1 MWLPRYLRLRWDL
14 SRVKQEERQFAETA
28 RDYDDHLGHYDRRQ
42 DRIYEWRQ
50 LVLTTYWV
58 SKADSLGIELPGWDD
73 KTLRGH
79 VDWDD
84 DPREPW
90 YFTPKGIAQVRSDVR
105 AEQKHRREIVAF
117 WLSAAVGVIG
127 ALTGLAAILKS

>member
-1 MWLPRYLRLRWDL
+1 MWLPRYLRMRWDL
-14 SRVKQEERQFAETA
+14 ERVKAEERQFAKTVRD
-28 RDYDDHLGHYDRRQ
+28 RDYDPNYAHRQ

-58 SKADSLGIELPGWDD
+58 SKADSLGVELPGWDD
-73 KTLRGH
+73 KTLRGQ

-90 YFTPKGIAQVRSDVR
+90 YFTPKGVAQVRSDVR

>member
-14 SRVKQEERQFAETA
+14 ERVKVEERRFAETV
-28 RDYDDHLGHYDRRQ
+28 RDRDDPSYFARRQ
-42 DRIYEWRQ
+42 GRIYEWRQ

-58 SKADSLGIELPGWDD
+58 SKADSLGVELPDWDD

-84 DPREPW
+84 DEREPW
-90 YFTPKGIAQVRSDVR
+90 YFTPRGIAQVRTDVR

-117 WLSAAVGVIG
+117 WLSASVGVIG